1 MKLVAH
7 MTWLASGWPDW
18 VAETLT
24 NEDFDREINAFQ
36 SVFSYSMVVV
46 NLIPGALVDFAT
58 KMGKNRIS
66 RESKGAWT
74 NFYLINNS
82 AFYIKVKKLFHH
94 FLKDNKLP

>member
-1 MKLVAH
+1 MMKLVAH

-58 KMGKNRIS
+58 KKWGKTEFQGRARGLGLIFTLSTILLFIS
-66 RESKGAWT
+66 R
-74 NFYLINNS
+74 
-82 AFYIKVKKLFHH
+82 
-94 FLKDNKLP
+94 